1 MNTMD
6 TISAARIVAGKTGD
20 RAGRVVDAGAGGFS
34 LVTSGVTGTVTT
46 LGTVIELTGA
56 TTVMTVLY
64 GSFRE
69 GVLTVIVYCPGAR
82 SPWNP

>member
-20 RAGRVVDAGAGGFS
+20 RAGRVVDAGAGGIS
-34 LVTSGVTGTVTT
+34 PVTSGVTGAVTT
-46 LGTVIELTGA
+46 PVTVIELSGA

-69 GVLTVIVYCPGAR
+69 GVLTVTVYCPGSR